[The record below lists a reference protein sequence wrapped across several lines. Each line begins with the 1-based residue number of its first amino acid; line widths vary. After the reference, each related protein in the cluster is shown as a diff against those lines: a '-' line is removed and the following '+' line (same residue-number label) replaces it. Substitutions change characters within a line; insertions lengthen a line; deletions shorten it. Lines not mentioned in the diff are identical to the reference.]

1 MRAYVRAVHT
11 AGVAEQPDRGRKKII
26 TSEGRLT
33 PCVWYLHAGKAVPSR
48 AQRVPLCM
56 IPTAAAV
63 VRGCRD
69 MQC

>member
-1 MRAYVRAVHT
+1 MRAVHAT
-11 AGVAEQPDRGRKKII
+11 GVAEQPDCGIKKKF

-48 AQRVPLCM
+48 AQRVPSCM
-56 IPTAAAV
+56 IPTTAAAA

-69 MQC
+69 MQCS